1 MLERLALKK
10 SSNVKIFEEIQE
22 ALKNEFEAR
31 EMEVKAFTVEQL
43 RSKYKWFKLEWK
55 HMQNKIKF
63 GSGLSSKETDPGSER
78 WYDILNPVFTEGV
91 DEFTDVACSAA
102 DVIGNESSISSV
114 VSVHASSGDE
124 ETSHSSSGESC
135 DEESQRSTTP
145 VSLPEGDNKFK
156 DDHGDNKRKVDE
168 DEIDEGKT
176 KKKIKVAKKAKIGI
190 HPKRDI
196 KPKTQTGAVLQLCKT
211 MEAYSQSLNQAQDD
225 RLNRILEADRK
236 RDEMFLKFQQEQ
248 AEANRRHEQLMM
260 QLFVQ
265 NAPGQSLPL
274 SSQQYY
280 SFQGQRPHSQSL
292 QASTSGTPYV
302 SPHHGLYSMSTET
315 DSASYYSST
324 IPSGTSG
331 YTRLN

>member
-1 MLERLALKK
+1 M
-10 SSNVKIFEEIQE
+10 
-22 ALKNEFEAR
+22 
-31 EMEVKAFTVEQL
+31 
-43 RSKYKWFKLEWK
+43 
-55 HMQNKIKF
+55 
-63 GSGLSSKETDPGSER
+63 
-78 WYDILNPVFTEGV
+78 
-91 DEFTDVACSAA
+91 
-102 DVIGNESSISSV
+102 
-114 VSVHASSGDE
+114 
-124 ETSHSSSGESC
+124 
-135 DEESQRSTTP
+135 
-145 VSLPEGDNKFK
+145 
-156 DDHGDNKRKVDE
+156 
-168 DEIDEGKT
+168 
-176 KKKIKVAKKAKIGI
+176 AKKAKIGI

-211 MEAYSQSLNQAQDD
+211 METYSQSLNQAQDD
-225 RLNRILEADRK
+225 RLDRILEADRK

-248 AEANRRHEQLMM
+248 AEANRRHELMM

-315 DSASYYSST
+315 DSTSYYSST